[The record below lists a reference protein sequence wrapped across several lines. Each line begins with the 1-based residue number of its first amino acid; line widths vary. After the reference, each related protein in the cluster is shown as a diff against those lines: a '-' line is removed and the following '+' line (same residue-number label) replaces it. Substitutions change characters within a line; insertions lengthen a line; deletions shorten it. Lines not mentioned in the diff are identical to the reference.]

1 MIPTLRNQRTTNMSL
16 NDQDLPTAEHAREA
30 EEAERRRRNLLHAR
44 AKRLSRRDRSG
55 MLSRTRR

>member
-1 MIPTLRNQRTTNMSL
+1 MMDTPMTAPT
-16 NDQDLPTAEHAREA
+16 DQQSPTAEHAREA

-44 AKRLSRRDRSG
+44 AKRLNRRDPSG

>member
-1 MIPTLRNQRTTNMSL
+1 MSAL
-16 NDQDLPTAEHAREA
+16 TEHEPQTDDVRAA

-55 MLSRTRR
+55 LLSRTRR

>member
-1 MIPTLRNQRTTNMSL
+1 MSAL
-16 NDQDLPTAEHAREA
+16 TDHEPPTAEHAREV

>member
-1 MIPTLRNQRTTNMSL
+1 MMDTAMSALTEHETPTT
-16 NDQDLPTAEHAREA
+16 EHAREA
-30 EEAERRRRNLLHAR
+30 EEAERKRRNLLHVR